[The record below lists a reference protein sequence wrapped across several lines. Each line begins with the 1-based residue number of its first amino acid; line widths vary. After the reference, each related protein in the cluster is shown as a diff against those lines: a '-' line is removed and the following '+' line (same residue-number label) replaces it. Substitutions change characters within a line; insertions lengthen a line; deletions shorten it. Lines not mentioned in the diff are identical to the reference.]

1 MYSLAWEMF
10 ALIPPLT
17 AFIRKKE
24 KEKKI
29 FHLLTCSFGVMSFLI
44 NRIKY

>member
-24 KEKKI
+24 KKKKN
-29 FHLLTCSFGVMSFLI
+29 LSFTNLFFWSYELF
-44 NRIKY
+44 NKQD

>member
-24 KEKKI
+24 KKKN
-29 FHLLTCSFGVMSFLI
+29 LSFTNLFFWSYELF
-44 NRIKY
+44 NKQD